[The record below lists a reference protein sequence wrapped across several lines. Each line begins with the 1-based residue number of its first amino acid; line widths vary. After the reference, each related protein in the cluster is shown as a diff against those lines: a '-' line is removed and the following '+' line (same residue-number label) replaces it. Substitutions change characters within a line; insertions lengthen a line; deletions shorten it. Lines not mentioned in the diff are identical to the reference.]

1 MNYKVMK
8 RPMFR
13 LGGGVIKGKQ
23 VGNRENFQSPNLA
36 EIEKLIG
43 ERAAEREK
51 FMNFQRSTL
60 PFQVLAG
67 QPGLSTIRK
76 LSDVPTL
83 LSDIGRDPALFDAL
97 IKGRSLD
104 LKMKDKELDDKIK
117 LATIKSKAAGSSTR
131 LKSEA
136 AIRRIE
142 TKIVDLEN
150 KKMLLEGQKG
160 PEAQKELDKINNA
173 LRIEKQA
180 LKAFVN
186 ENLRIRAVDALSKN
200 LYQGQQLSEEDIQR
214 QIDLYKGADGGRVG
228 YQEGTPDPM
237 MQETVDV
244 QETMQPTAPKENTMS
259 VKQMYDLMRQRIP
272 QANVSDKD
280 LYKIASSEQIM
291 ADFASL
297 ETMSDVTQFNEQYD
311 TNIVLDLPIVG

>member
-160 PEAQKELDKINNA
+160 PEAQKELDKINND

-244 QETMQPTAPKENTMS
+244 QEKMQPTAPKENTMS

>member
-1 MNYKVMK
+1 MNYKIMK
-8 RPMFR
+8 RPMFK

-23 VGNRENFQSPNLA
+23 VGNRENFQSPNLD

-76 LSDVPTL
+76 ISDIPTL
-83 LSDIGRDPALFDAL
+83 LSDIGRDPSLFDAL

-136 AIRRIE
+136 AIRRITKEIQRLESARKTEKDE
-142 TKIVDLEN
+142 TKLGIINNEL
-150 KKMLLEGQKG
+150 
-160 PEAQKELDKINNA
+160 AQAKNA
-173 LRIEKQA
+173 LR
-180 LKAFVN
+180 AFYKDD
-186 ENLRIRAVDALSKN
+186 LRERAVESLTSNAPFGFEPSEDQVQARMKLLSGN
-200 LYQGQQLSEEDIQR
+200 AEGGLP
-214 QIDLYKGADGGRVG
+214 IDRTNF
-228 YQEGTPDPM
+228 QEGTPEPM
-237 MQETVDV
+237 MQET
-244 QETMQPTAPKENTMS
+244 MQPEAPKENTMS

-272 QANVSDKD
+272 VANVSDKD